1 MEAHRDDAPE
11 RSETRTMTD
20 KELRKLRRVE
30 LLELLV
36 DQAAEM
42 EELRRQLDQA
52 NEALAQ
58 RRIQLEEAGS
68 IAEAAL
74 RLNGVFEAADKAAKE
89 YLDSAREMAQ
99 KREALLRR
107 TQEDAEQMAR
117 ELLSRTREEC
127 RKLEAETRKQCQAML
142 ERAAQ
147 PPVSGED
154 AP

>member
-1 MEAHRDDAPE
+1 
-11 RSETRTMTD
+11 MTD

-58 RRIQLEEAGS
+58 RKIQLEEAGS

-74 RLNGVFEAADKAAKE
+74 RLNGVFETADKAAKE

-107 TQEDAEQMAR
+107 TQEEAEEMAR
-117 ELLSRTREEC
+117 ELLARTREEC

>member
-1 MEAHRDDAPE
+1 
-11 RSETRTMTD
+11 MTD

-58 RRIQLEEAGS
+58 RKIQLEEAGS

-107 TQEDAEQMAR
+107 TQEEAEEMAR
-117 ELLSRTREEC
+117 ELLARTREEC

-154 AP
+154 TP

>member
-1 MEAHRDDAPE
+1 
-11 RSETRTMTD
+11 MTD

-58 RRIQLEEAGS
+58 RKIQLEEAGS

-74 RLNGVFEAADKAAKE
+74 RLNGVFETADKAAKE

-117 ELLSRTREEC
+117 ELLARTREEC

-142 ERAAQ
+142 EQVAQ

>member
-1 MEAHRDDAPE
+1 
-11 RSETRTMTD
+11 MTD

-58 RRIQLEEAGS
+58 RKIQLEEAGS

-74 RLNGVFEAADKAAKE
+74 RLNGVFETADKAAKE

-99 KREALLRR
+99 KRETLLRR

-117 ELLSRTREEC
+117 ELLARTREEC

>member
-11 RSETRTMTD
+11 RSETKHMTD

-58 RRIQLEEAGS
+58 RKIQLEEAGS

-74 RLNGVFEAADKAAKE
+74 RLNGVFEAADKAAQE
-89 YLDSAREMAQ
+89 YLDNAREMAQ
-99 KREALLRR
+99 KREELLRR
-107 TQEDAEQMAR
+107 TQEDAEEMAR
-117 ELLSRTREEC
+117 ELLARTREEC